1 MAEHL
6 LAIDQGTTSTRAIV
20 FDRQGRCV
28 GSGQKEFEQHYPH
41 PGWVEHDAND
51 IWHDTVEVC
60 RAALADAG
68 LAASD
73 IVSCG
78 ITNQRETTVI
88 WDRATGEPI
97 AKAIVWQDRR
107 TSRTCQQLQ
116 RQGRGTW
123 LAERT
128 GLLLDPYFSATKI
141 AWLLEHIPGARD
153 RAEAGELAFGTIDC
167 WLTWKLTGGQRHVT
181 DATNASR
188 TLLFNIRE
196 QCWDEEL
203 LEFFQVPRELL
214 PEVLDSADDF
224 GQIEPDLLGGAIP
237 IGAVLGDQHAATVGQ
252 ACFKPGMVKS
262 TYGTGCFVMLN
273 VGDNF
278 VLSHNRLL
286 TTVAYRLNGKPT
298 YALEGS
304 IFVAGAA
311 VQWLRD
317 SLNLI
322 GHAADTEKLA
332 KSVESTDGVYL
343 VPAFTGL
350 GAPYWDPDARGALIG
365 LTRASG
371 FAEIAR
377 AALESVCY
385 QTKDLLNAMAEDASA
400 PQTLCVDG
408 GMIANDWLVQYL
420 ADTLRI
426 PIDRPQ
432 VLETTALGVAYFAGL
447 QAGLYQN
454 LDEIAAGWQRDS
466 RFEPSREESKMTG
479 RYAGWQAAVKR
490 VLSQPD

>member
-1 MAEHL
+1 MADHL

-20 FDRQGRCV
+20 FDRSGARV
-28 GSGQKEFEQHYPH
+28 GGGQKEFEQHYPH
-41 PGWVEHDAND
+41 PGWVEHDANV
-51 IWHDTVEVC
+51 IWQDTVEVC
-60 RAALADAG
+60 RTALAESG
-68 LAASD
+68 LSASD
-73 IVSCG
+73 IAACG

-97 AKAIVWQDRR
+97 ANAIVWQDRR
-107 TSRTCQQLQ
+107 TSKVCQQLQ

-141 AWLLEHIPGARD
+141 AWLLDHVPGARQ
-153 RAEAGELAFGTIDC
+153 RAEAGELAFGTIDS
-167 WLTWKLTGGQRHVT
+167 WLTWKLTGGRRHVT
-181 DATNASR
+181 DATNAGR

-196 QCWDEEL
+196 QKWDDEL
-203 LEFFQVPRELL
+203 LNFFAVPRALL

-224 GQIEPDLLGGAIP
+224 GEIEPEILGGAIQ
-237 IGAVLGDQHAATVGQ
+237 IGAVLGDQQAATVGQ

-273 VGDNF
+273 VGENF

-286 TTVAYRLNGKPT
+286 TTVAYRLKGKTT

-317 SLNLI
+317 SLKLI

-400 PQTLCVDG
+400 PQKLCVDG
-408 GMIANDWLVQYL
+408 GMVANDWLVQYL

-426 PIDRPQ
+426 PIERPQ

-447 QAGLYQN
+447 QVGLYRD
-454 LDEIAAGWQRDS
+454 LDEIAEGWRCNR
-466 RFEPSREESKMTG
+466 RFEPGREESKMTA
-479 RYAGWQAAVKR
+479 RYAGWQEAVKR
-490 VLSQPD
+490 VLSDKD

>member
-1 MAEHL
+1 MMGDYL

-20 FDRQGRCV
+20 FDRDAKRC

-41 PGWVEHDAND
+41 PGWVEHDAQV
-51 IWHDTVEVC
+51 IWQDTLQVC
-60 RAALADAG
+60 REALSVAG
-68 LAASD
+68 IEASQ
-73 IVSCG
+73 VVACG

-88 WDRATGEPI
+88 WDRKTGEPI
-97 AKAIVWQDRR
+97 ANAIVWQDRR
-107 TSRTCQQLQ
+107 TSQVCQQLR
-116 RQGRGTW
+116 RQERDNW

-141 AWLLEHIPGARD
+141 AWLLDHVPGARD

-167 WLTWKLTGGQRHVT
+167 WLTWNLTGGLRHVT

-188 TLLFNIRE
+188 TLLFNIRT
-196 QCWDEEL
+196 QAWDDEL
-203 LEFFQVPRELL
+203 LTFFGVPKALL

-224 GQIEPDLLGGAIP
+224 GQIQAQHLGAAIP

-273 VGDNF
+273 VGENF
-278 VLSHNRLL
+278 VRSHNRLL
-286 TTVAYRLNGKPT
+286 TTVAYRIKGKPT

-317 SLNLI
+317 SLKVI

-385 QTKDLLNAMAEDASA
+385 QTKDLLMAMAEDAAA
-400 PQTLCVDG
+400 PQTLRVDG
-408 GMIANDWLVQYL
+408 GMVANDWLVQYL

-426 PIDRPQ
+426 PIERPE
-432 VLETTALGVAYFAGL
+432 VLETTALGVAFFAGM
-447 QAGLYQN
+447 QVGLYKD
-454 LDEIAAGWQRDS
+454 LDEIAACWKRHA
-466 RFEPSREESKMTG
+466 RFEPTREESKMTA
-479 RYAGWQAAVKR
+479 RYAGWKAAVQR
-490 VLSQPD
+490 VLTQ